1 AAGADESSEFRRQSR
16 LLAEAWRPQVRKLLL
31 LPGLN
36 HFSIVDAFAER
47 GQPLYEETLA
57 LFGGAPTA

>member
-1 AAGADESSEFRRQSR
+1 VKALQI
-16 LLAEAWRPQVRKLLL
+16 

-47 GQPLYEETLA
+47 GQPLYDATLA
-57 LFGGAPTA
+57 LF

>member
-1 AAGADESSEFRRQSR
+1 VIAAGANESSEFQRQSR
-16 LLAEAWRPQVRKLLL
+16 LLAERWQPQVKALQI

-47 GQPLYEETLA
+47 GQPLYEAA
-57 LFGGAPTA
+57 LGLFR